1 MTERKGLRTRLRN
14 WWRRVTGRND
24 AETADGPEPVDEA
37 EGTAGPATAGQAA
50 QAEVAVE
57 LPPGDE
63 VLSVAARGDV
73 FAFELVPH
81 FRWSSRE
88 MTLDTLRER
97 AVLHEEAA
105 RCKLLRRAW
114 AVARACDPGDPV
126 AAEKAVNKE
135 LRGGWCYNDEKG
147 LIRCRASVRMRI
159 DPALREHVLPFHLA
173 ELRLT
178 EEHSLGELKAGQVQA
193 RTERWLRVMSELE
206 LLGTLGPA
214 ERRLLVPFAA
224 ALADED
230 FFKVMQALK
239 NTRRNG
245 AEALANVLTAA
256 TKHHE
261 QVGLFE
267 YANAYD
273 KALSEFC
280 RQMGLSPFSW
290 VDSAADVEEL
300 AP

>member
-1 MTERKGLRTRLRN
+1 MSEHKGLRARIRD
-14 WWRRVTGRND
+14 WWRRATGGND
-24 AETADGPEPVDEA
+24 ARTAGGPEAADEPA
-37 EGTAGPATAGQAA
+37 EGTGSTPAHPAA
-50 QAEVAVE
+50 PAEVAVE
-57 LPPGDE
+57 LPPGDD

-73 FAFELVPH
+73 FAFEVVPH

-88 MTLDTLRER
+88 MTLETLRER
-97 AVLHEEAA
+97 AVLLEEAA

-114 AVARACDPGDPV
+114 SVARTFDPGDPV

-159 DPALREHVLPFHLA
+159 DPGLREHVLPFHLA

-178 EEHSLGELKAGQVQA
+178 EEHRLGELKAGQVQA

-245 AEALANVLTAA
+245 AQALADVLTAA

-290 VDSAADVEEL
+290 VDTVTDVEEL

>member
-1 MTERKGLRTRLRN
+1 MTERKGLRARLRN
-14 WWRRVTGRND
+14 WWHRVTGKNG
-24 AETADGPEPVDEA
+24 AEAADGPEPVEEA
-37 EGTAGPATAGQAA
+37 DGTDTPVAGQAA
-50 QAEVAVE
+50 QAEAAVE
-57 LPPGDE
+57 LPPGE
-63 VLSVAARGDV
+63 EALSVAARGDV

-88 MTLDTLRER
+88 MPLDTLRER
-97 AVLHEEAA
+97 AALHEEAA
-105 RCKLLRRAW
+105 RGKLLRRAW
-114 AVARACDPGDPV
+114 AVARTCDPLDPV

-135 LRGGWCYNDEKG
+135 LRGGWCYNDDKG
-147 LIRCRASVRMRI
+147 LIRCRPSVRMRI

-178 EEHSLGELKAGQVQA
+178 EEHRLGELKAGQVQA

-245 AEALANVLTAA
+245 AEALAGVLTAA

-290 VDSAADVEEL
+290 VDSTADVEEL

>member
-1 MTERKGLRTRLRN
+1 
-14 WWRRVTGRND
+14 
-24 AETADGPEPVDEA
+24 
-37 EGTAGPATAGQAA
+37 
-50 QAEVAVE
+50 
-57 LPPGDE
+57 
-63 VLSVAARGDV
+63 
-73 FAFELVPH
+73 
-81 FRWSSRE
+81 
-88 MTLDTLRER
+88 
-97 AVLHEEAA
+97 
-105 RCKLLRRAW
+105 
-114 AVARACDPGDPV
+114 ACEPGDPV
-126 AAEKAVNKE
+126 AAENAVNKE
-135 LRGGWCYNDEKG
+135 LRGGWCYHDEKG
-147 LIRCRASVRMRI
+147 LIRCRPSVRMRI

-173 ELRLT
+173 EVRM
-178 EEHSLGELKAGQVQA
+178 EKEHHLGKLKADQVKEL
-193 RTERWLRVMSELE
+193 TERWLRVMSELE
-206 LLGTLGPA
+206 LLGTLGAA

-245 AEALANVLTAA
+245 AEALADVLTAA

-290 VDSAADVEEL
+290 VDTVGDVEEL

>member
-14 WWRRVTGRND
+14 WWRRVTGKD
-24 AETADGPEPVDEA
+24 GTEPAGAPETVGDPESED
-37 EGTAGPATAGQAA
+37 TPALGQAA
-50 QAEVAVE
+50 QAEVGVE
-57 LPPGDE
+57 LPPVE
-63 VLSVAARGDV
+63 ETLSVAANGDV

-88 MTLDTLRER
+88 MTLDVLRER
-97 AVLHEEAA
+97 AALHEEAA
-105 RCKLLRRAW
+105 RGKLLRRAW
-114 AVARACDPGDPV
+114 SVARDCDPGDPV

-135 LRGGWCYNDEKG
+135 LRGGWCYHDEKG
-147 LIRCRASVRMRI
+147 LIRCRPSVRMRI
-159 DPALREHVLPFHLA
+159 DPALRDHVLPFHLA
-173 ELRLT
+173 EVRM
-178 EEHSLGELKAGQVQA
+178 EQEHHLGKLKADQVKEL
-193 RTERWLRVMSELE
+193 TERWLQVLSELE
-206 LLGTLGPA
+206 LLGTLGAA

-245 AEALANVLTAA
+245 AEALADVLTAA

-290 VDSAADVEEL
+290 VDTVGDVEEL

>member
-14 WWRRVTGRND
+14 WWRRVTGKSG
-24 AETADGPEPVDEA
+24 AETTTDPEPEDD
-37 EGTAGPATAGQAA
+37 TAGTDTPPAGQAA
-50 QAEVAVE
+50 QAEVGVE
-57 LPPGDE
+57 LPPGED
-63 VLSVAARGDV
+63 VLTVAARGDV
-73 FAFELVPH
+73 FTFELLPH
-81 FRWSSRE
+81 FRWSSQE
-88 MTLDTLRER
+88 MTLDSLRER
-97 AVLHEEAA
+97 AALHEEAA
-105 RCKLLRRAW
+105 RGKLLRRAW
-114 AVARACDPGDPV
+114 PIARTCDPADPV
-126 AAEKAVNKE
+126 AAEKAINKE

-147 LIRCRASVRMRI
+147 LIRCRPSVRLRI

-178 EEHSLGELKAGQVQA
+178 EEHRLGELKAGQVQA

-245 AEALANVLTAA
+245 AEALAQVLTDA
-256 TKHHE
+256 TRNHE

-290 VDSAADVEEL
+290 VDTVADVEEP

>member
-1 MTERKGLRTRLRN
+1 MTERKRLRTRLRD
-14 WWRRVTGRND
+14 WWRRVTGRGGTQTD
-24 AETADGPEPVDEA
+24 GGPEGVDEPDDT
-37 EGTAGPATAGQAA
+37 GTTTGGQAA
-50 QAEVAVE
+50 QAEVGVE
-57 LPPGDE
+57 LSPAE
-63 VLSVAARGDV
+63 EALWVAARGDV
-73 FAFELVPH
+73 FTFELVPH

-88 MTLDTLRER
+88 MTLDVLRER
-97 AVLHEEAA
+97 AAVHEEAA
-105 RCKLLRRAW
+105 RGKLLRRAW
-114 AVARACDPGDPV
+114 AIARTCDPGDPV

-135 LRGGWCYNDEKG
+135 LRSGWCYNDDKG
-147 LIRCRASVRMRI
+147 LIRCRPSVRIRI

-173 ELRLT
+173 EIRLK
-178 EEHSLGELKAGQVQA
+178 EEHRLGELKADQVQA
-193 RTERWLRVMSELE
+193 RTERWLQVMSQLE
-206 LLGTLGPA
+206 LLDTLGPA

-230 FFKVMQALK
+230 FCKVMHALK

-245 AEALANVLTAA
+245 AEALAEVLTAA
-256 TKHHE
+256 AKHHE

-290 VDSAADVEEL
+290 VDTVTDVEEL

>member
-1 MTERKGLRTRLRN
+1 MAERKGLRTRLRS
-14 WWRRVTGRND
+14 WWRRVTGKG
-24 AETADGPEPVDEA
+24 ATEPEGAPDTVDEPDG
-37 EGTAGPATAGQAA
+37 EDTSPLGQAA
-50 QAEVAVE
+50 QAEVGVE
-57 LPPGDE
+57 LPPVE
-63 VLSVAARGDV
+63 ETLSVAAEGDV

-88 MTLDTLRER
+88 MTLDVLRER
-97 AVLHEEAA
+97 AALHEEAA
-105 RCKLLRRAW
+105 RGKLLRRAW
-114 AVARACDPGDPV
+114 SVARACDPGDPV

-135 LRGGWCYNDEKG
+135 LRGGWCYQDEKG
-147 LIRCRASVRMRI
+147 LIRCRPSVRMRI

-173 ELRLT
+173 EVRMEKEHRL
-178 EEHSLGELKAGQVQA
+178 GKLKADQVQEL
-193 RTERWLRVMSELE
+193 TERWLQVMSELE
-206 LLGTLGPA
+206 LLGTLGAA

-245 AEALANVLTAA
+245 AEALADVLTAA

-290 VDSAADVEEL
+290 VDTVGDVEEL

>member
-14 WWRRVTGRND
+14 WWRRVTRKD
-24 AETADGPEPVDEA
+24 ETGPAGTPEPADDPESPD
-37 EGTAGPATAGQAA
+37 TPALGQAA
-50 QAEVAVE
+50 QSEVAVE
-57 LPPGDE
+57 LPPVE
-63 VLSVAARGDV
+63 QTLSVAADGDV

-81 FRWSSRE
+81 FRWSSQE
-88 MTLDTLRER
+88 MTLDVLRER
-97 AVLHEEAA
+97 AALHEEAA
-105 RCKLLRRAW
+105 RGKLLRRAW
-114 AVARACDPGDPV
+114 SVARACDAGDPV
-126 AAEKAVNKE
+126 AAEKAVNRE
-135 LRGGWCYNDEKG
+135 LRGGWCYHDEKG
-147 LIRCRASVRMRI
+147 LIRCRPSVRMRI

-173 ELRLT
+173 EVRMEKEHRL
-178 EEHSLGELKAGQVQA
+178 GKLKADQVQVL
-193 RTERWLRVMSELE
+193 TERWLQVMSELE
-206 LLGTLGPA
+206 LLGTLGAA

-245 AEALANVLTAA
+245 AEALADVLTAA

-280 RQMGLSPFSW
+280 RQMGLNPFSW
-290 VDSAADVEEL
+290 VDTVGDVGEL